1 MRKSGT
7 PSAQAWMIKRA
18 CAREP
23 IPRLRSSMEPF
34 DSRLRARNELLE
46 PANTATPGPRPE
58 AAQTSSYP
66 NVLWS
71 ITTPGPMVED
81 RVTRFKY

>member
-7 PSAQAWMIKRA
+7 PSAQAWMIKGA

-23 IPRLRSSMEPF
+23 IPRLRSSMGP
-34 DSRLRARNELLE
+34 LGLHLGARNEIYKK
-46 PANTATPGPRPE
+46 N
-58 AAQTSSYP
+58 SYP

-71 ITTPGPMVED
+71 ITTPGPMVEE
-81 RVTRFKY
+81 RVTRFRY

>member
-7 PSAQAWMIKRA
+7 PSAQAWMIKGA

-34 DSRLRARNELLE
+34 DLRLRARNELFK
-46 PANTATPGPRPE
+46 N
-58 AAQTSSYP
+58 SYP

-71 ITTPGPMVED
+71 ITTPGPMVEE
-81 RVTRFKY
+81 RVTRFRY

>member
-23 IPRLRSSMEPF
+23 IPRLRSSMGP
-34 DSRLRARNELLE
+34 LGLHLGARNETKKLFS
-46 PANTATPGPRPE
+46 T
-58 AAQTSSYP
+58 YP
-66 NVLWS
+66 NELWS

-81 RVTRFKY
+81 RVTRFRY